1 MPHTPLISVVDD
13 DASIRIS
20 LEALI
25 RSLGYGVRTFESAR
39 AFLDAELPTDCLIS
53 DVQMP
58 GMTGFDLQEAMNRTD
73 RPTPVILMTA
83 FDDEKAR
90 ARGLALGA
98 VCFLRKPFSGEAI
111 IACLESALGLG
122 AAPEA

>member
-1 MPHTPLISVVDD
+1 VPQTPLVSVVDD

-25 RSLGYGVRTFESAR
+25 RSLGYGVRTFESGR
-39 AFLDAELPTDCLIS
+39 AFLDAGGHTDCLIS

-58 GMTGFDLQEAMNRTD
+58 DMTGFDLQEAMNRAGRT
-73 RPTPVILMTA
+73 TPVILMTA

-90 ARGLALGA
+90 TRGLGLGA

-111 IACLESALGLG
+111 VACLESALRPGRAQG
-122 AAPEA
+122 